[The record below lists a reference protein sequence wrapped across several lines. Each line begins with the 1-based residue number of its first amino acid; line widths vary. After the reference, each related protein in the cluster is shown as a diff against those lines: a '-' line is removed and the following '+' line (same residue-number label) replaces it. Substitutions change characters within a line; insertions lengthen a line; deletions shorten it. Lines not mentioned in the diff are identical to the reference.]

1 MPQQWRKQER
11 VALAGRCGE
20 ERNHEVGVGVR
31 GHEAGY
37 DFGCGGIARV
47 LPRIRNHGIGEAVLV
62 VDGDDGK
69 ALLVSDVTG
78 ERLEVGD
85 DQVGFPFVDEVI

>member
-1 MPQQWRKQER
+1 MRR
-11 VALAGRCGE
+11 VTILA
-20 ERNHEVGVGVR
+20 
-31 GHEAGY
+31 AAASPA
-37 DFGCGGIARV
+37 I

-85 DQVGFPFVDEVI
+85 DQVGFPFVDEVT